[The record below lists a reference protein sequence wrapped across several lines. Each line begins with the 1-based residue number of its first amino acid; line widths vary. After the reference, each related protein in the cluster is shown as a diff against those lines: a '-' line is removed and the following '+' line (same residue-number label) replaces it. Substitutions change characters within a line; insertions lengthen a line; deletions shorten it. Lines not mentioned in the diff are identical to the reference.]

1 MVEMHIIRQQCRP
14 LFTNSHNQKQEHR
27 TQRTL
32 IVRWAGLSTCNG
44 KERIVVELSENLS
57 YNVQLYVATVFLT
70 FILRMETVMVHK
82 ISFLQIF
89 SGIIVSVADNNTG
102 NQQVERTQN
111 LWRGQKATN
120 LSKFLSDRCSDCL
133 IIGIL
138 ATSRPRQL
146 K

>member
-1 MVEMHIIRQQCRP
+1 M
-14 LFTNSHNQKQEHR
+14 
-27 TQRTL
+27 
-32 IVRWAGLSTCNG
+32 
-44 KERIVVELSENLS
+44 VELSENLS

-111 LWRGQKATN
+111 L
-120 LSKFLSDRCSDCL
+120 
-133 IIGIL
+133 
-138 ATSRPRQL
+138 
-146 K
+146 

>member
-1 MVEMHIIRQQCRP
+1 M
-14 LFTNSHNQKQEHR
+14 
-27 TQRTL
+27 
-32 IVRWAGLSTCNG
+32 STCNG

-89 SGIIVSVADNNTG
+89 SWIIVSVADNNTG

-111 LWRGQKATN
+111 L
-120 LSKFLSDRCSDCL
+120 
-133 IIGIL
+133 
-138 ATSRPRQL
+138 
-146 K
+146 

>member
-1 MVEMHIIRQQCRP
+1 M
-14 LFTNSHNQKQEHR
+14 
-27 TQRTL
+27 
-32 IVRWAGLSTCNG
+32 STYNG

-111 LWRGQKATN
+111 L
-120 LSKFLSDRCSDCL
+120 
-133 IIGIL
+133 
-138 ATSRPRQL
+138 
-146 K
+146 